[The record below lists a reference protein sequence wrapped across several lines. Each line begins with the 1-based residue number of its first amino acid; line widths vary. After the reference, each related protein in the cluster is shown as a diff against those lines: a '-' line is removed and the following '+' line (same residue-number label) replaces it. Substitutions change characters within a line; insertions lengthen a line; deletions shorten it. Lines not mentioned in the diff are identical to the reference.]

1 MTATRSQ
8 VQREAFTDTAK
19 ASQNLKETLWLK
31 EWM

>member
-19 ASQNLKETLWLK
+19 ASQNQKKDTVA
-31 EWM
+31 